1 MFNVGD
7 YVVYKRD
14 VCKIKEIK
22 KNGFNSKDYYVLI
35 PIDDNTLIID
45 VPMDNKSDLLR
56 PIIEK
61 NEVENIINS
70 IVNIPIIKV
79 DNKLIEN
86 EYKQLLNSGKHEDLI
101 KVIKTTY
108 LRNKER
114 TDMGKKIGN
123 KDDLYFKRAEQ
134 LLYNEF
140 SIALNMNYDD
150 TKKYVIDA
158 VSAIENN

>member
-1 MFNVGD
+1 MFNIGD

-22 KNGFNSKDYYVLI
+22 KNGFNNKDYYVLI

-45 VPMDNKSDLLR
+45 VPMDNKSGLLR

-114 TDMGKKIGN
+114 TDMSKKIGD

>member
-1 MFNVGD
+1 MFNIGD

-22 KNGFNSKDYYVLI
+22 KSHFNNKDYYVLI
-35 PIDDNTLIID
+35 PIDDNTLKID
-45 VPMDNKSDLLR
+45 VPTDNINGLLR
-56 PIIEK
+56 PIISKE
-61 NEVENIINS
+61 EVTNIIRQA
-70 IVNIPIIKV
+70 VNIPIIETN
-79 DNKLIEN
+79 NKLIEN

-101 KVIKTTY
+101 KIIKTTY

-114 TDMGKKIGN
+114 IDMGKKIGD

-150 TKKYVIDA
+150 TKKYVVDA
-158 VSAIENN
+158 VSLLDNK

>member
-1 MFNVGD
+1 MFNVGE

-22 KNGFNSKDYYVLI
+22 KNGFNNKDYYVLI
-35 PIDDNTLIID
+35 PIDDNTLKID
-45 VPMDNKSDLLR
+45 VPMDNTNNLLR

-61 NEVENIINS
+61 NDVDSIIDS
-70 IVNIPIIKV
+70 IINIPIINTE
-79 DNKLIEN
+79 NKLIEN
-86 EYKQLLNSGKHEDLI
+86 EYRQLLNSGRHEDLI

-114 TDMGKKIGN
+114 TDMGKKIGD

-158 VSAIENN
+158 VTAIDNN